1 MVQVELE
8 TPCDQGEIVPKAKF
22 IERGRPITGVNPNL
36 EDMDVDILYHLGQVT
51 QKLEILSTIDRFLVT
66 KNLSSKFVSKN
77 TLGHFGPRIHK
88 TEIW

>member
-8 TPCDQGEIVPKAKF
+8 TTCDQGEIVPKAKF

-51 QKLEILSTIDRFLVT
+51 QKLKI
-66 KNLSSKFVSKN
+66 
-77 TLGHFGPRIHK
+77 
-88 TEIW
+88 